1 MASKRIQKELQDIGK
16 DPPSSCSAGPVG
28 EDLFHWQVRQA
39 APERPQP
46 RSHGSPF
53 LHTPA
58 PCTPGTSPHLPCRIL
73 AGDDH
78 GPERL
83 ALPGRRVL
91 PQHPLPFGLPVQAA
105 EGLLHHPHIPS
116 EREQQWID
124 LLGHPERSVV
134 AGADHL
140 ERCVAARAQPRVLW
154 PIPLCFHPCVA
165 RAPSPSSGALHDAP
179 AVVLSICS
187 LLTDP
192 NPDDPLVP
200 EIARIYK
207 TDRAKYEATAKEWTK
222 KYAS

>member
-46 RSHGSPF
+46 RSDGSPF
-53 LHTPA
+53 LHTPGLPA
-58 PCTPGTSPHLPCRIL
+58 LPARPHTFPVASLQATIMGPSDSPFQGGVFFLNIHLPADYPFKPPKVSFTTRIYHPNVNSNGSICLDILNAQWSPALTISKGASPPVPSPMCSGPFPCAFTRAWPALPHLIGC
-73 AGDDH
+73 A
-78 GPERL
+78 
-83 ALPGRRVL
+83 
-91 PQHPLPFGLPVQAA
+91 
-105 EGLLHHPHIPS
+105 
-116 EREQQWID
+116 
-124 LLGHPERSVV
+124 
-134 AGADHL
+134 
-140 ERCVAARAQPRVLW
+140 CYT
-154 PIPLCFHPCVA
+154 
-165 RAPSPSSGALHDAP
+165 P

>member
-46 RSHGSPF
+46 RSDGSPF
-53 LHTPA
+53 LDTPRLPALPARPHTLPVASLQATIMGPSDSPFQGGVFFLNIHFPSDYPFKPPKVSFTTRIYHPNVNSNGSICLDILNAQWSPA
-58 PCTPGTSPHLPCRIL
+58 LTISKGASPPVPSPVCSGPFPCAFTRAWPALPHLIGC
-73 AGDDH
+73 A
-78 GPERL
+78 
-83 ALPGRRVL
+83 
-91 PQHPLPFGLPVQAA
+91 
-105 EGLLHHPHIPS
+105 
-116 EREQQWID
+116 
-124 LLGHPERSVV
+124 
-134 AGADHL
+134 
-140 ERCVAARAQPRVLW
+140 CT
-154 PIPLCFHPCVA
+154 
-165 RAPSPSSGALHDAP
+165 P

-200 EIARIYK
+200 EIARIDK